1 MEELKYKIGFET
13 EPVKADDLV
22 DPSVISTLVDLNKQ
36 IEEYK
41 LELKTL
47 QALEEIQNGLTKEQ
61 ADQQQKLKIEL
72 KQVQDAYSRVS
83 REIQNNAKAANDN
96 KNTYQGLVN
105 ENKRLMDAMRNLP
118 LDDTTGELER
128 LQKQYN
134 SNNDTLKKFD
144 ERLGNHQRNV
154 GNYTSALDGTAAIL
168 SKLPGPIANTNKA
181 VEVFNATLKANTL
194 GLVIAGVTA
203 LIAILS
209 KLEPVQKLINHLLMV
224 FGEAFTFVTNAL
236 STLIDGQERNIR
248 SLKEQIALNKQ
259 LKAAEEAVAISRG
272 QTPEA
277 LANIE
282 NEIAKIDL
290 ALSKGNLT
298 EQQRNDL
305 LSQRT
310 KLENGL
316 VEVKRNQ
323 LLTDKNLLA
332 TQLEKVRGTEEEQE
346 VRNQIADN
354 QAALTALSTEGI
366 LKEADANN
374 KLNDDRLKAQEEQK
388 KRAEDAEKLREK
400 KLEEERK
407 AIESLAAA
415 RQGVDQKMFD
425 NLDKMRE
432 GEIDLAI
439 DLIPTLDMRSST
451 LAAEL
456 FNETLK
462 EQTIARLEEE
472 GKFAV
477 AMEEQKQWRIQALTQ
492 MFIDDGVNEYQASLD
507 AKLQADLEYE
517 DQLRQSN
524 ERTEQFK
531 RDQTTKTLDLIQFA
545 ATAAISIG
553 KNIFG
558 ESKALA
564 VAQAIID
571 SLGAAVGVMRDTK
584 GPLWVRLTNAAV
596 ILSAGYANVKKI
608 LSTKP
613 GSGAAGGT
621 SAASA
626 VQPPSPFALGF
637 QNEGMVMPQRF
648 GMQSPFATGMAS
660 SVGDRFM
667 NRGEINIQANVDRRG
682 LAIAVREGERSIR
695 TQQFDYR

>member
-1 MEELKYKIGFET
+1 MEELKYKVGIET
-13 EPVKADDLV
+13 DRIEPSDLI
-22 DPSVISTLVDLNKQ
+22 DPGVINTLVELNNELEDYKSKLKELSELEKEQ
-36 IEEYK
+36 GQLTQQQSRLQQQYK
-41 LELKTL
+41 LDLKNT
-47 QALEEIQNGLTKEQ
+47 QNQ
-61 ADQQQKLKIEL
+61 I
-72 KQVQDAYSRVS
+72 
-83 REIQNNAKAANDN
+83 REIRNEISKVDTAVRTGANSY
-96 KNTYQGLVN
+96 KGLVE
-105 ENKRLMDAMRNLP
+105 ENKALMDAMRNIP
-118 LDDTTGELER
+118 FDDTTGELEK
-128 LQKQYN
+128 LQAQYN
-134 SNNDTLKKFD
+134 ANNEALKKFD
-144 ERLGNHQRNV
+144 EQLGNHQRNV
-154 GNYTSALDGTAAIL
+154 GNYKSGLGEVSGTLAN
-168 SKLPGPIANTNKA
+168 LPGGIGKA
-181 VEVFNATLKANTL
+181 VTSFRTFNAVLKANYI
-194 GLVIAGVTA
+194 GIIVAAVGA

-209 KLEPVQKLINHLLMV
+209 KLEPVQKLINHLTMV
-224 FGEAFTFVTNAL
+224 FGETITYVTNAL
-236 STLIDGQERNIR
+236 STFIDGQERNIR
-248 SLKEQIALNKQ
+248 SLKEQIELNKQ

-277 LANIE
+277 LANIA

-305 LSQRT
+305 LSTRA
-310 KLENGL
+310 KLENEL
-316 VEVKRNQ
+316 IEVKRNE

-346 VRNQIADN
+346 VRNKIAEN
-354 QAALTALSTEGI
+354 QAVLTALSTEGI
-366 LKEADANN
+366 LKEAEANN
-374 KLNDDRLKAQEEQK
+374 KLNYDRLKAQEDQK
-388 KRAEDAEKLREK
+388 KREEDAARLREK

-425 NLDKMRE
+425 SLDKMRE
-432 GEIDLAI
+432 GEVDVAI
-439 DLIPTLDMRSST
+439 DLIPTLDMTST
-451 LAAEL
+451 MLAAEL
-456 FNETLK
+456 FGETLK
-462 EQTIARLEEE
+462 QQTIARLEEE
-472 GKFAV
+472 GRFAES
-477 AMEEQKQWRIQALTQ
+477 MELQKQFRIQALTQ
-492 MFIDDGVNEYQASLD
+492 MFIDAGVNEYQASLD

-545 ATAAISIG
+545 ANAALSIG
-553 KNIFG
+553 KSVFG
-558 ESKALA
+558 ETKALA

-626 VQPPSPFALGF
+626 VQPPSPFALSF

>member
-203 LIAILS
+203 LIALLS
-209 KLEPVQKLINHLLMV
+209 KLEPVQKVINHLLMV
-224 FGEAFTFVTNAL
+224 FGETFTFVTNAL

-305 LSQRT
+305 LSQRA
-310 KLENGL
+310 KLGNDL
-316 VEVKRNQ
+316 VEVKRNE

-332 TQLEKVRGTEEEQE
+332 TQLEKVKGTEEEQE

-425 NLDKMRE
+425 SLDKMRE
-432 GEIDLAI
+432 GEVDVAI
-439 DLIPTLDMRSST
+439 DLIPTLDMTST
-451 LAAEL
+451 MLAAEL
-456 FNETLK
+456 FGETLK
-462 EQTIARLEEE
+462 QQTIARLEEE
-472 GKFAV
+472 GRFAES
-477 AMEEQKQWRIQALTQ
+477 MELQKQFRIQALTQ
-492 MFIDDGVNEYQASLD
+492 MFIDAGVNEYQASLD

-553 KNIFG
+553 KNVFG